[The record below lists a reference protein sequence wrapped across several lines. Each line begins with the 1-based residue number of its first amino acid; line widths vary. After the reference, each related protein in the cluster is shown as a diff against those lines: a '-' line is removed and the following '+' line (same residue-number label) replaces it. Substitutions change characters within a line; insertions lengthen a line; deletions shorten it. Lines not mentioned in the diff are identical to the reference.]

1 MPTKTDKVKE
11 GNPGEASKTKNI
23 NRHKLKELKG
33 YTENIKKL
41 ITLTD
46 QVDADIEALKLQN
59 ETGKDIDKEL
69 GNLEN
74 QLQKIIAD
82 IGINSF
88 DDLGDEII
96 NTKKN
101 NVGEIDNLGKKSDSI
116 KTLNPEKV
124 ISLIHRLNKL
134 KDQNKG
140 ERNLVNI
147 KTELRDIE
155 GVIKQIE
162 GDSEETIE
170 RIKRLKENINYL
182 SKLIDLPPDIKPQL
196 KKLGGYPSNKGG
208 VSGLEEFEDK
218 LRDIISKTLP
228 GTDIKALRIK
238 VRELR
243 KVNEVGMLDLGR
255 TSHNIRKLVGKRDD
269 LMDSFDIL
277 HGLRERNTKEQ
288 GLINIKDQIAQIK
301 TKSMED
307 IQELIRNDRVAKT
320 CSEILEGKDAGGVD
334 IPEIVNTISKANTE
348 KLAKLRKCTEL
359 TRIWLIPGYRFRGNK
374 KLDDLERRNKDDD
387 GLIHIGD
394 ELDEVELALKEDIC
408 GSESVTNVK
417 AIITFVTSLAE
428 TDNYFMD
435 IPVYH
440 QLTKNNWGR
449 DSVDFILNYERFI
462 KEVEHRRMNLVNLID
477 TVNNTYPLSIEP
489 KKTVH
494 PKAGEYPRFMKY
506 YRSLLKI
513 NERIKEELSLKFNEA
528 VKKTDILS
536 NINPNYLSDLGYLK
550 DGIEIKINNLRGN
563 SLEENPTGYL
573 NKLVEIENDI
583 NEFDIKIRENALK
596 LFTADI
602 RELEMNIVNYTENLG
617 NISY

>member
-1 MPTKTDKVKE
+1 MPTKTDKIKE
-11 GNPGEASKTKNI
+11 GTVREASKTKDI
-23 NRHKLKELKG
+23 NRRKLEKLKG
-33 YTENIKKL
+33 YTDNIQKL

-46 QVDADIEALKLQN
+46 QVDADIEALKSQN

-74 QLQKIIAD
+74 QLHKIIAYR
-82 IGINSF
+82 GIKSF
-88 DDLGDEII
+88 DDLGNEIL
-96 NTKKN
+96 NTKRN
-101 NVGEIDNLGKKSDSI
+101 NVCEIDKLKKKSGSI

-124 ISLIHRLNKL
+124 ISLIQRLNKL
-134 KDQNKG
+134 KDQNKE
-140 ERNLVNI
+140 ERSLINI

-155 GVIKQIE
+155 AVIKQIE

-170 RIKRLKENINYL
+170 RVKRLKENVNYL

-196 KKLGGYPSNKGG
+196 KKLEEYPSDKRG
-208 VSGLEEFEDK
+208 VSGLGEIEEK
-218 LRDIISKTLP
+218 LRDTVNKTLP

-243 KVNEVGMLDLGR
+243 KVNEVAMLDLGR
-255 TSHNIRKLVGKRDD
+255 TIHNIRKLVGKRDD

-277 HGLRERNTKEQ
+277 HGLKESNMKEQ
-288 GLINIKDQIAQIK
+288 GLINIRDQIAQIK

-307 IQELIRNDRVAKT
+307 IQGLIRNDRVAKT

-348 KLAKLRKCTEL
+348 KLAKLRKCTKL

-374 KLDDLERRNKDDD
+374 KLDDLERRNNDED

-394 ELDEVELALKEDIC
+394 ELDKVEITLKEDIC
-408 GSESVTNVK
+408 GNESVTNVK
-417 AIITFVTSLAE
+417 AIIKFITSLAE
-428 TDNYFMD
+428 TDNYCMD
-435 IPVYH
+435 IKSYP

-449 DSVDFILNYERFI
+449 DSVDFILNYEGFI
-462 KEVEHRRMNLVNLID
+462 KAVEHRKVNLID
-477 TVNNTYPLSIEP
+477 LINTVNNTYPLQIEP
-489 KKTVH
+489 KKTVCLK
-494 PKAGEYPRFMKY
+494 PGEYPRFMKY
-506 YRSLLKI
+506 HRSLLKI
-513 NERIKEELSLKFNEA
+513 KEKIKEELSLKFNEA

-563 SLEENPTGYL
+563 SLEENPTEYL
-573 NKLVEIENDI
+573 NKLVEIENDV

-596 LFTADI
+596 LFTTDI

-617 NISY
+617 SISY